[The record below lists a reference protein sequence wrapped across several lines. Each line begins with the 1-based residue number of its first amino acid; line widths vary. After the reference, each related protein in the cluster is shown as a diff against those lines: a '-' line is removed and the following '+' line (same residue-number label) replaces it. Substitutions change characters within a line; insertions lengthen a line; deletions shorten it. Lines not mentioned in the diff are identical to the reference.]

1 MWKDCFSS
9 LILKL
14 CDAFVKVDDFWN
26 HFAFDDPCFAAQSQ
40 VSQQPCCSY
49 RDDLCIQQ
57 RLREIQLLYQQR
69 SSLDLYI
76 PVCFPCIPFDFLWWP
91 VSLHGE
97 QMWHFSCV
105 SYVDKPFPITLS
117 SLSFPVCLSPSVP
130 LCSSRLDQRCTHT
143 HTHSV
148 NKHIKM
154 PNKTALNSSGGRE
167 AGRKRR
173 MNRKAR
179 AVGHQIRRQSRGGK
193 TELFRG
199 VHVNEFEQSPLM
211 MSLHS
216 QRQSKARWYWA
227 ACSMH
232 YCAHKMF
239 INERT
244 PALRFFT
251 HQREVKSSLYI
262 VILWFRLFFHIR
274 NIHSL
279 HGV

>member
-1 MWKDCFSS
+1 MNLW
-9 LILKL
+9 
-14 CDAFVKVDDFWN
+14 
-26 HFAFDDPCFAAQSQ
+26 
-40 VSQQPCCSY
+40 
-49 RDDLCIQQ
+49 
-57 RLREIQLLYQQR
+57 RLMIFEI
-69 SSLDLYI
+69 
-76 PVCFPCIPFDFLWWP
+76 
-91 VSLHGE
+91 
-97 QMWHFSCV
+97 
-105 SYVDKPFPITLS
+105 T
-117 SLSFPVCLSPSVP
+117 SLSMICVLLHRAKFPSNHVPRTVMISVFNSAFGKFSYYTSSAPLWICIFQYVFPASPLTSSGGLSLFTESRCGTSLVCLMSTNLSPSRFLHSLFLSVSLLLSLSAAP
-130 LCSSRLDQRCTHT
+130 GWIKDAHT